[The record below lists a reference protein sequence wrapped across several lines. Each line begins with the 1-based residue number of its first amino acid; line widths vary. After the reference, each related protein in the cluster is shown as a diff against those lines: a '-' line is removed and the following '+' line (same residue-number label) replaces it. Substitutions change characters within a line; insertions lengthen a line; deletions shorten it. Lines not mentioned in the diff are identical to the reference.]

1 MIVKAPWLT
10 HFGFC
15 ADLWVM
21 PTSALETGL
30 RELREG
36 PKTSA

>member
-1 MIVKAPWLT
+1 MTLKAPWLT

-15 ADLWVM
+15 ADLRIM
-21 PTSALETGL
+21 PTSGL
-30 RELREG
+30 RTGQPELREA

>member
-1 MIVKAPWLT
+1 MSVDRLCAYN
-10 HFGFC
+10 GFC